1 MGDAL
6 AGIVVLDLSR
16 RPAGAWCTRLLAD
29 FGADVILAE
38 PPGGH
43 PLRHTG
49 PFGPDG
55 TSVPAAYM
63 LANKRSVV
71 LSSTDDRDALLRRA
85 HVLVDDALPGDA
97 LDDSRAAQINPNLI
111 VCSITPYGQGGARA
125 HLPGNDLTINA
136 LSGWASVN
144 GRTDREPLKS
154 SGYQASY
161 QAGTM
166 AYGAIVCALIEQ
178 HANASGGQH
187 IDIAELEVMCATFA
201 PGLLRSQLQGD
212 AQKRRSQIDL
222 TSGPVPVRDGHFSLP
237 LTRPHFW
244 RLAMELL
251 ELPDLAHD
259 EMLQKT
265 WYRMLHKEQFVD
277 RVHEAMRD
285 WNRQDLF
292 DRLSELRVIAG
303 PVLTMAEL
311 GDNPHLQARGFFTQP
326 EQPDAHSIAYPGA
339 PAQFSASPWRLRR
352 GLPALGEHQTLLA
365 EPRSSQSARAV
376 NPPRQHGSLSGYRGI
391 VLTQAWA
398 GTFATELL
406 AFMGAEVI
414 QLETHT
420 RLDSWRGAPDSPM
433 PAALDG
439 HEPAQHPWNCNPNFN
454 SVNLNKQSITLD
466 LSRPE
471 GLEIFKQLIPHA
483 DFVAENFAPRVMGKL
498 GIGYEVLRQIKPD
511 IILCSLSGY
520 GHTGPWSHVPAIG
533 GTIEPSSGMSALL
546 GYGDGMPL
554 NSGLMYPD
562 AVAGLYGFGAL
573 ATALL
578 HRERTGEGQFIDLS
592 MQEANFTFVG
602 DAWIEYALT
611 GQIRGAMGNRHATQA
626 PHGIYPCLGEDQWVA
641 LTVEDDRQWH
651 ALCELAEDFPALC
664 EARFGTQAGRKQH
677 EVTLDAILSTWT
689 RTEDKHEVSSRLCAL
704 GIPAAP
710 VLNAFEVAKDVA
722 LTERGHLVRVA
733 HPETG
738 PWVQS
743 GVPARFSHTP
753 AGVRQHAPLLGQHSA
768 EVLQRL
774 LGMTPDAYA
783 TLVDAGITGTAPP
796 SATASPS
803 PQR

>member
-1 MGDAL
+1 MGDAF
-6 AGIVVLDLSR
+6 AGLVVLDLSR
-16 RPAGAWCTRLLAD
+16 RPSGAWCTRLLAD
-29 FGADVILAE
+29 FGADVIVAE
-38 PPGGH
+38 PPQGH
-43 PLRHTG
+43 PLRRMG

-55 TSVPAAYM
+55 TSALAAYL
-63 LANKRSVV
+63 LANKQSVV
-71 LSSTDDRDALLRRA
+71 LSSPDDRETLLRRA
-85 HVLVDDALPGDA
+85 HVLVDDTLPGDVF
-97 LDDSRAAQINPNLI
+97 DYPQAAQINPNLI
-111 VCSITPYGQGGARA
+111 VCSITPYGQDGARA
-125 HLPGNDLTINA
+125 TLPGNDLTVNA

-144 GRTDREPLKS
+144 GLADREPLKG

-166 AYGAIVCALIEQ
+166 AYGAIVCALIKQ
-178 HANASGGQH
+178 RANCTGGQH

-201 PGLLRSQLQGD
+201 PALLRSQLQGE
-212 AQKRRSQIDL
+212 AQKRRSQIDI
-222 TSGPVPVRDGHFSLP
+222 TSGPVPVRDGYFSLP

-251 ELPDLAHD
+251 DLPELAHD

-265 WYRMLHKEQFVD
+265 WYRLLHKDQFVD
-277 RVHEAMRD
+277 RVQATMHN
-285 WNRQDLF
+285 WTRQDLF
-292 DRLSELRVIAG
+292 DRLAELRVIAG
-303 PVLTMAEL
+303 PVLTVGEL
-311 GDNPHLQARGFFTQP
+311 GDNPQLQTRGFFTQP
-326 EQPDAHSIAYPGA
+326 EQPEARDIAYPGA

-352 GLPALGEHQTLLA
+352 GLPLLGEHQERLEATA
-365 EPRSSQSARAV
+365 PTQTVRPARSPQ
-376 NPPRQHGSLSGYRGI
+376 PHGPLSGYRGI

-406 AFMGAEVI
+406 AFMGADVI

-433 PAALDG
+433 PSALDG
-439 HEPAQHPWNCNPNFN
+439 RTSARHPWNCNPNFN

-466 LSRPE
+466 LSRAE
-471 GLEIFKQLIPHA
+471 GIAIFKQLLPHA

-498 GIGYEVLRQIKPD
+498 GIGYEVMREIKPD

-533 GTIEPSSGMSALL
+533 GTCEPSSGMSALL
-546 GYGDGMPL
+546 GYGDGQPL

-573 ATALL
+573 ATALY

-592 MQEANFTFVG
+592 MQEANFTFIG

-611 GQIRGAMGNRHATQA
+611 GQVRGGMGNRHATQA
-626 PHGIYPCLGEDQWVA
+626 PHGMYPCQGEDQWVA
-641 LTVEDDRQWH
+641 IAVEDDRQWQ
-651 ALCELAEDFPALC
+651 ALCALANEVAALR
-664 EARFGTQAGRKQH
+664 EARFETQAGRKQH
-677 EVTLDAILSTWT
+677 EAALDAMLSEWA
-689 RTEDKHEVSSRLCAL
+689 RTQDRHDVAARLCAA

-710 VLNAFEVAKDVA
+710 VLNALEVAADAA
-722 LTERGHLVRVA
+722 LTERGQLVRVD

-738 PWVQS
+738 PWVQA

-753 AGVRQHAPLLGQHSA
+753 PGVQGPAPLLGQHA
-768 EVLQRL
+768 TEVFDRL
-774 LGMTPDAYA
+774 LGMSTDAYEA
-783 TLVDAGITGTAPP
+783 LYAEGITGTVPP
-796 SATASPS
+796 STTLST
-803 PQR
+803 